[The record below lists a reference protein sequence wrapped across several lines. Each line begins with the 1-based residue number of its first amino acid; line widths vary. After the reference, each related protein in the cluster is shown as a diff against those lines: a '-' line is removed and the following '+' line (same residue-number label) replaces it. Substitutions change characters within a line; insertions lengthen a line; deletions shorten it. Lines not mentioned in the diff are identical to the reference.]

1 MRIKH
6 KFWCPE
12 RTSPY
17 AKTRAWKQQPN
28 KESTESNFTQRLRRN
43 LVWKKADIDFASIV
57 AEEIIRR
64 SSGRRR

>member
-1 MRIKH
+1 MPKL
-6 KFWCPE
+6 E
-12 RTSPY
+12 
-17 AKTRAWKQQPN
+17 AWKQQPN

>member
-1 MRIKH
+1 MPQKELPHIPKL
-6 KFWCPE
+6 E
-12 RTSPY
+12 
-17 AKTRAWKQQPN
+17 AWKQQPN